1 MGVVPD
7 VMNSSRRV
15 VSLDQGSLGL
25 ARPLLLQRGRETSAY
40 RQFMLDTALL
50 LGATKEQVCA
60 GVLRQRRLCSIY
72 NSLKLFTVDS

>member
-1 MGVVPD
+1 MR
-7 VMNSSRRV
+7 NSSQRV

-50 LGATKEQVCA
+50 LGATKEQVI
-60 GVLRQRRLCSIY
+60 LS
-72 NSLKLFTVDS
+72 N

>member
-1 MGVVPD
+1 MVPD

-50 LGATKEQVCA
+50 LGGQKMSI
-60 GVLRQRRLCSIY
+60 RLKSPAR
-72 NSLKLFTVDS
+72 KTR